1 MPTSSSPRL
10 RPRHRVLS
18 SVAATVGVW
27 VPVMLMFLYAGLAFG
42 IRCDEGCDPSAPG
55 WKNNP
60 HAWEW
65 SAQWWGLALPALVAA
80 TVTVAYLAGG
90 RARRAG
96 VAGAVTGGLVL
107 AWLIFMTSSPGLWG

>member
-1 MPTSSSPRL
+1 M
-10 RPRHRVLS
+10 
-18 SVAATVGVW
+18 GVW
-27 VPVMLMFLYAGLAFG
+27 VPVMLMFLNAGLAFG

-96 VAGAVTGGLVL
+96 VAGAVTGALVL
-107 AWLIFMTSSPGLWG
+107 AWLILGQSIAASQVAGALLVVATVVWLGLRPRAA